1 MGSVRV
7 GSGVGSSV
15 GVGVGRD
22 GRVRVGVGVGSAV
35 GASVGRVMG
44 GSVVGN
50 PGGTVIVPSHPE
62 TSIAD
67 PASTRAMARLR
78 MPRRRRAG

>member
-1 MGSVRV
+1 
-7 GSGVGSSV
+7 
-15 GVGVGRD
+15 
-22 GRVRVGVGVGSAV
+22 
-35 GASVGRVMG
+35 MG